1 MNYVNQHGQVL
12 ESDYTYT
19 AKDGRCRASSYT
31 PQVYVASVNHVT
43 PRSASQLIA
52 AIAQGPTSVTVEA
65 DRSVFQRYRGG
76 VLNSSQCGT
85 QLDHA
90 ITAVGYGVSSGTQYF
105 IVRNSW
111 GNRWGERG
119 YINIAAQSGSS
130 AGICGIQQTS
140 VWPTMKN

>member
-1 MNYVNQHGQVL
+1 MNYVKTNGQVL
-12 ESDYTYT
+12 ESDYRYT
-19 AKDGRCRASSYT
+19 GRDGRCRASSYT
-31 PQVYVASVNHVT
+31 AQVHVAAVNSVQ
-43 PRSASQLIA
+43 PKSATQLIA

-65 DRSVFQRYRGG
+65 DRSVFQRYTRG

-90 ITAVGYGVSSGTQYF
+90 ITAVGYGVASGQQYY

-111 GNRWGERG
+111 GSRWGLGG
-119 YINIAAQSGSS
+119 YINIASTSGSS

-140 VWPTMKN
+140 VWATMA